1 MKYKKDLV
9 YDLAGALVAILFGCV
24 VVIMIIVNIPGTK
37 EIDGALIANVFTGGV
52 TLFAPIAAYYLL
64 TDWKEQHN
72 TNIEKEYLK
81 EIFDELRKY
90 NRKVFKYV
98 DKANDFI
105 LHENNFGTGNLFEID
120 KTDLKD
126 YLDSYNH
133 LLTILGEYKVL
144 SKDKDVILY
153 ANDYDN
159 LSRNTYAILEGINN
173 IQIEFKRNI
182 YGEIEETEEEI
193 KQKKKDALKEF
204 LMKKQ
209 SLTLSGETREYT
221 YWLILHRFKEKHN
234 KFYTYL
240 IEKKLMK

>member
-90 NRKVFKYV
+90 NRKCPY
-98 DKANDFI
+98 
-105 LHENNFGTGNLFEID
+105 
-120 KTDLKD
+120 
-126 YLDSYNH
+126 YN
-133 LLTILGEYKVL
+133 
-144 SKDKDVILY
+144 
-153 ANDYDN
+153 
-159 LSRNTYAILEGINN
+159 ILE
-173 IQIEFKRNI
+173 R
-182 YGEIEETEEEI
+182 
-193 KQKKKDALKEF
+193 
-204 LMKKQ
+204 
-209 SLTLSGETREYT
+209 
-221 YWLILHRFKEKHN
+221 
-234 KFYTYL
+234 
-240 IEKKLMK
+240 